1 MADITLSV
9 ALEKGALTK
18 SIQAEINNAKK
29 EKVVIKA
36 VADTKAFA
44 ESIQNA
50 FTSRAGNQKTVKIN
64 VGINQ
69 NTFNQNVKNAIN
81 AASNSVKVGL
91 KVNIDE
97 NYLRRQLDKALKGQG
112 TSNVGSTG
120 SKSSSGSGSSSNDD
134 ELARL
139 KAIEQQTKLT
149 TRGYT
154 ELNKVRNALAN
165 LPAGSDEAGGLRS
178 NLAALKDLITGYK
191 EGSISAEEYKSKLA
205 EIVGQNAAYIDSAKD
220 AGKYAN
226 SFSDKLQKFKM
237 HLTTISSIVRAFRMV
252 AMVVKPVVNAVTEVD
267 TAMTQL
273 KIVTQATDEALQKYA
288 NDISTVADRTAGSI
302 TDLINSTTT
311 FSRLGY
317 TLEESSRL
325 AEYTQMLE
333 NVGDIDEQSAT
344 AAMTAIVKAYGFN
357 VEELESIMDR
367 LVTVGNNFPISV
379 KELAEGMNNAGSM
392 LAVATEGNFD
402 QSIALLTAAN
412 TTIQNIS
419 KSSTGLRT
427 IAARIRNVGTEL
439 DDLGESMTEVEYDEI
454 VQALTKYSVSLTD
467 SNGQLRNTYDIL
479 YDLSQMWDTLSKNE
493 QAALAK
499 TLSGTRQ
506 QNVFISLMSNF
517 NEASG
522 AMTKMAESEGA
533 LAKANDVYLDSIK
546 AHTQQLKNA
555 FVDMSKALLSADA
568 AKFFIDLA
576 KNILK
581 AVTAVVKFVGVLG
594 GLRTIL
600 IAIATYLVVMKKAAI
615 TTAITKLIS
624 SVKALSTAVVT
635 FFREFASGAIS
646 AQSAL
651 GIIGLIATVISM
663 VIGVVSSAVK
673 KYKEHLKDLASA
685 GTEAGDKV
693 SKLSESYQKY
703 IDVSEDSA
711 ASSEEMASAQKE
723 LRDALGLTSEGL
735 SDLISKYGSYG
746 EAVKRATAEQLALQ
760 IATQKTGVEA
770 QKVLAQ
776 DNINKGLGR
785 LFSDNGYYL
794 TDYFTDLLG
803 DKYDFATNVD
813 FFVANID
820 KIKSRLAEISEDPTA
835 SKSELDFLLNYY
847 SIMSNGVEEYAESV
861 KQLNDSIVYESMF
874 KLDNAIPKTRDEFK
888 KYRDELINTTAQSR
902 NFASGIDNTAD
913 RLDAAAVAVDN
924 YLSNSS
930 GFYDF
935 YISAETAAAGAVTFA
950 KGLQGI
956 EEVANGTSEAVSRL
970 DEILK
975 GEDYDTGLEKRVD
988 YFDKLIEEVE
998 GENWGGKHYRAL
1010 ADYFGVDI
1018 NKSIDDQLAM
1028 IENLKRYFD
1037 DADQGMY
1044 NFLMD
1049 INEKV
1054 PEAIANFNAE
1064 TGTLTWDSAELQAFA
1079 DAMGITRDALVD
1091 LLGAYVQHV
1100 PPSEWMALT
1109 SDEAA
1114 RWLEQDNV
1122 IRSVNDTLVVNRQR
1136 FDELAAAAGKDA
1148 DEMLDSIMQLS
1159 DYTGQN
1165 VLEINIDTSSVESA
1179 VEGIREFSRNT
1190 DDVET
1195 KVAGIVSA
1203 LSGLNSDAVGDILLE
1218 LNLPDDIEQQVVSML
1233 PAEIQETLVL
1243 DTAES
1248 ENQVDAFNESI
1259 DAVIKNNDGRTI
1271 TIRVSDGGT
1280 IQSYQNRVSALLSG
1294 FGGITATP
1302 RARGTRNAK
1311 NELALLG
1318 DEYSASGQPKPEL
1331 VISNGRAYLAGI
1343 NGPVLGRLHSGD
1355 VVYTNSETRQ
1365 ILGSN
1370 LSESGG
1376 IPAYSAGTTSRWWN
1390 KISGGAGSLSSSSTY
1405 SSYYGTSSGSG
1416 SSASSS
1422 GSGDNWFEQQYELH
1436 NHYRKLDQET
1446 DANYLTWLVSAW
1458 KQAYAEG
1465 IIELKDAHKY
1475 EEEAYELMKK
1485 IASERF
1491 KDEYDTHQHMVAMGK
1506 ETDQEYYSWLEWRHQ
1521 TAYAN
1526 NEITLEEYWKY
1537 QEEVYKKAKELV
1549 NDYFNDIDHKID
1561 MLENAGKT
1569 DQEII
1574 AWDEKGMLY
1583 AEERIA
1589 ELIKEG
1595 KDNNDSAVQEQQK
1608 KWWSYYKDRQ
1618 KREEDTTKKAKSAA
1632 DELIDYRKK
1641 MLKKDLDNEKSS
1653 LNQRLTT
1660 LRDFYSKQKELL
1672 RDTYD
1677 EDKYLDEQ
1685 AKKRKAVSD
1694 LEIQLAQIEYDNSA
1708 WAQKKRL
1715 ELLQELADAQKD
1727 LADFEKEHALQ
1738 VAQDKLD
1745 ELQEM
1750 QEKELNDQIDAIE
1763 KVTESEEELYK
1774 KALQDVQNG
1783 GQDLYEAMVAYN
1795 NQYGTGNSEDIA
1807 EMWDEAYTALKKYK
1821 GLFDEYY
1828 KDIKLTYGND
1838 TTPGVVDTSKIDAG
1852 LNPVQPVLESQK
1864 PAATVANA
1872 QATQPQ
1878 AQTKATTQTAVK
1890 ADPVVGTAVVLKSN
1904 GKLARSSYDSPSL
1917 TPISSVIGKTLYV
1930 QAAYPGRA
1938 APYHIGTST
1947 NFNDSSSW
1955 VGWVDKHQLVGYATG
1970 TRSALAGLHEINERG
1985 DEALFKTADGS
1996 TYRLFSGGER
2006 VFNSSATDFLY
2017 NFSNNPAAVLSAI
2030 LSQIGG
2036 GMGEIKNNTLSQ
2048 NISMGD
2054 IYIQGN
2060 ATEKT
2065 ISEIRREKRAE
2076 MDYMLKELNRL
2087 NRQ

>member
-1 MADITLSV
+1 
-9 ALEKGALTK
+9 
-18 SIQAEINNAKK
+18 
-29 EKVVIKA
+29 
-36 VADTKAFA
+36 
-44 ESIQNA
+44 
-50 FTSRAGNQKTVKIN
+50 
-64 VGINQ
+64 
-69 NTFNQNVKNAIN
+69 
-81 AASNSVKVGL
+81 
-91 KVNIDE
+91 
-97 NYLRRQLDKALKGQG
+97 
-112 TSNVGSTG
+112 
-120 SKSSSGSGSSSNDD
+120 
-134 ELARL
+134 
-139 KAIEQQTKLT
+139 
-149 TRGYT
+149 
-154 ELNKVRNALAN
+154 
-165 LPAGSDEAGGLRS
+165 
-178 NLAALKDLITGYK
+178 
-191 EGSISAEEYKSKLA
+191 
-205 EIVGQNAAYIDSAKD
+205 
-220 AGKYAN
+220 
-226 SFSDKLQKFKM
+226 
-237 HLTTISSIVRAFRMV
+237 
-252 AMVVKPVVNAVTEVD
+252 
-267 TAMTQL
+267 
-273 KIVTQATDEALQKYA
+273 
-288 NDISTVADRTAGSI
+288 
-302 TDLINSTTT
+302 
-311 FSRLGY
+311 
-317 TLEESSRL
+317 
-325 AEYTQMLE
+325 
-333 NVGDIDEQSAT
+333 
-344 AAMTAIVKAYGFN
+344 
-357 VEELESIMDR
+357 
-367 LVTVGNNFPISV
+367 
-379 KELAEGMNNAGSM
+379 
-392 LAVATEGNFD
+392 
-402 QSIALLTAAN
+402 
-412 TTIQNIS
+412 
-419 KSSTGLRT
+419 
-427 IAARIRNVGTEL
+427 
-439 DDLGESMTEVEYDEI
+439 
-454 VQALTKYSVSLTD
+454 
-467 SNGQLRNTYDIL
+467 
-479 YDLSQMWDTLSKNE
+479 
-493 QAALAK
+493 
-499 TLSGTRQ
+499 
-506 QNVFISLMSNF
+506 MSNF
-517 NEASG
+517 QEAYG
-522 AMTKMAESEGA
+522 AMEKMADSEGA
-533 LAKANDVYLDSIK
+533 LAKANNVYLDSIK

-555 FVDMSKALLSADA
+555 FVDMSQAMLSSDTV
-568 AKFFIDLA
+568 KFFADLV
-576 KNILK
+576 KWIVQ
-581 AVTAVVKFVGVLG
+581 AVSAVVKFISTCG
-594 GLRTIL
+594 GLKTVLFAIITYLMMLKGEAIISALTNL
-600 IAIATYLVVMKKAAI
+600 IAKFTSLTGVVELLNGAIQALQAALKGLSSPAGVAAMAVAALMATVAA
-615 TTAITKLIS
+615 AK
-624 SVKALSTAVVT
+624 AVV
-635 FFREFASGAIS
+635 RKMVEELDALIDAGDAAASNSQNLLDMYARYSDAGATS
-646 AQSAL
+646 EEVAQAQRDLANAL
-651 GIIGLIATVISM
+651 GIT
-663 VIGVVSSAVK
+663 SSAFDLTAGSAESYAQMLRQALISQLELDLDSQLKGLEAQK
-673 KYKEHLKDLASA
+673 KKIQMGLEHWDIIPKNQKAGNPFGIDTWDLDTLASR
-685 GTEAGDKV
+685 
-693 SKLSESYQKY
+693 LSEFRNKLGEIRQEFGKDSKEYEQANEIYTEIVNKLGDYSESLVDFNQSVANLEFVKNASLIEKY
-703 IDVSEDSA
+703 TNAGADGFKKLREELIKTIA
-711 ASSEEMASAQKE
+711 ANDDFIGSEEMATTYVDKFLS
-723 LRDALGLTSEGL
+723 TSE
-735 SDLISKYGSYG
+735 
-746 EAVKRATAEQLALQ
+746 EFR
-760 IATQKTGVEA
+760 
-770 QKVLAQ
+770 
-776 DNINKGLGR
+776 
-785 LFSDNGYYL
+785 
-794 TDYFTDLLG
+794 
-803 DKYDFATNVD
+803 DFYSNV
-813 FFVANID
+813 
-820 KIKSRLAEISEDPTA
+820 
-835 SKSELDFLLNYY
+835 
-847 SIMSNGVEEYAESV
+847 ESV
-861 KQLNDSIVYESMF
+861 SE
-874 KLDNAIPKTRDEFK
+874 A
-888 KYRDELINTTAQSR
+888 
-902 NFASGIDNTAD
+902 ASH
-913 RLDAAAVAVDN
+913 
-924 YLSNSS
+924 
-930 GFYDF
+930 
-935 YISAETAAAGAVTFA
+935 
-950 KGLQGI
+950 
-956 EEVANGTSEAVSRL
+956 VANGFKEMADIADGTADAISKL
-970 DEILK
+970 DEVLK
-975 GEDYDTGLEKRVD
+975 GDDYGTGMEKRVE
-988 YFDKLIEEVE
+988 YMQKLLEEVDAE
-998 GENWGGKHYRAL
+998 HWGGKHYQAL
-1010 ADYFGVDI
+1010 AEYFGVDTTA
-1018 NKSIDDQLAM
+1018 SIDQQLEKIAAM
-1028 IENLKRYFD
+1028 RRYFD
-1037 DADQGMY
+1037 EADQGLI
-1044 NFLMD
+1044 NFLYD
-1049 INEKV
+1049 IHDLSSEYADFDEN
-1054 PEAIANFNAE
+1054 
-1064 TGTLTWDSAELQAFA
+1064 TGFFRFDADHVEELASALGLTKDAFA
-1079 DAMGITRDALVD
+1079 DLVN
-1091 LLGAYVQHV
+1091 LYRQYT
-1100 PPSEWMALT
+1100 PPAEWMQFPQ
-1109 SDEAA
+1109 DEVA
-1114 RWLEQDNV
+1114 RWLEQDD
-1122 IRSVNDTLVVNRQR
+1122 IIKKIGDDLYIDKDRFEEYASSAGVNA
-1136 FDELAAAAGKDA
+1136 DELLSKIKDLDDYASLTEIELNINTESLEAAQSSLLIYAAQLRDLDYGASKIAQNIAASLSTLDEDLAVNLVMNLPPELMSLREEIISYLPEDLQAKIYA
-1148 DEMLDSIMQLS
+1148 DTEEADSAIDITTQKLEDLGAEIIEIDGSTITISVTDNGNIDSIMSKL
-1159 DYTGQN
+1159 N
-1165 VLEINIDTSSVESA
+1165 VLSAYASASGVNI
-1179 VEGIREFSRNT
+1179 
-1190 DDVET
+1190 
-1195 KVAGIVSA
+1195 
-1203 LSGLNSDAVGDILLE
+1203 
-1218 LNLPDDIEQQVVSML
+1218 
-1233 PAEIQETLVL
+1233 
-1243 DTAES
+1243 
-1248 ENQVDAFNESI
+1248 
-1259 DAVIKNNDGRTI
+1259 RTNI
-1271 TIRVSDGGT
+1271 APKGAYS
-1280 IQSYQNRVSALLSG
+1280 NAK
-1294 FGGITATP
+1294 
-1302 RARGTRNAK
+1302 GTRHASK
-1311 NELALLG
+1311 GLSLLG
-1318 DEYSASGQPKPEL
+1318 DEYSASGRPKPEL

-1343 NGPVLGRLHSGD
+1343 NGPVLGRLNAGD
-1355 VVYTNSETRQ
+1355 VVYSNKETRQ
-1365 ILGSN
+1365 ILGS
-1370 LSESGG
+1370 SYDQGAG
-1376 IPAYSAGTTSRWWN
+1376 IPAFASGTASRWWN
-1390 KISGGAGSLSSSSTY
+1390 KVSGGAGSLSSSSTY

-1446 DANYLTWLVSAW
+1446 DEAYLTWLVAAW

-1485 IASERF
+1485 IASSRF

-2036 GMGEIKNNTLSQ
+2036 GRGEIKNNTLSQ

-2054 IYIQGN
+2054 IYIQGS